1 MDTHMSTVA
10 QLRHQIEAE
19 YIAAQRGLEGLA
31 AVARHEYITKRM
43 ENMDCYHR
51 QLVRL
56 VGEERA
62 IQMVAQVFGTPA
74 EDKDAR

>member
-1 MDTHMSTVA
+1 MSEVTR
-10 QLRHQIEAE
+10 LRNQIEAE

-31 AVARHEYITKRM
+31 EVARHQYITTQM

-51 QLVRL
+51 QLAKL

-62 IQMVAQVFGTPA
+62 IQMVAQVFGTPE
-74 EDKDAR
+74 EDSDGR

>member
-1 MDTHMSTVA
+1 MDTGISTVA
-10 QLRHQIEAE
+10 QLRKQIEAE

-51 QLVRL
+51 QLVGL

-62 IQMVAQVFGTPA
+62 IQMVAQVFGTPG
-74 EDKDAR
+74 EGSDGR

>member
-56 VGEERA
+56 VGEEQA

-74 EDKDAR
+74 EDKDGI